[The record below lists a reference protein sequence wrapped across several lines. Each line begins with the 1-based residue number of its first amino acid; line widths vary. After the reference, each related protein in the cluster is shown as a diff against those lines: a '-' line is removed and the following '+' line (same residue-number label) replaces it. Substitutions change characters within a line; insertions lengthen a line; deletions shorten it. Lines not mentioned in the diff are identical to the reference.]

1 MSKENDLPEFPVS
14 LTSKELFA
22 IKEALGH
29 TDRYYTKR
37 NRDLADFPDDNPKR
51 LSALNGHRAT
61 RWAIQK
67 IDEALDRVLA

>member
-1 MSKENDLPEFPVS
+1 MSNSNDLPEFPVS

-29 TDRYYTKR
+29 SDRYYTKR

-51 LSALNGHRAT
+51 MTALNAHRAN
-61 RWAIQK
+61 RFAIQK
-67 IDEALDRVLA
+67 IDEALDRLLA